1 MFQTNYNDLLSS
13 IPDLICELDA
23 SEKISYANSF
33 HKHRLG
39 YEWHEI
45 LGRSI
50 DEFFHPEDRKE
61 LQEKISHL
69 QIPGA
74 ETIGIWRIAHKN
86 GHFLTFECRGKFQP
100 DSNGNKRIIV
110 IARDITEELRQ
121 DFKLHSK
128 NPPKSKDK
136 TDLEMNAAQ
145 LQQNTL
151 FELKMSQF
159 EFSQLKY
166 AFDEHAIIAITDKNG
181 SISYVN
187 DRFCEIS
194 MYSRE
199 ELIGNNHRL
208 LNSGFHSPEFF
219 DRMYHMIQNGYV
231 WKGEIRNR
239 SKAGSIYW
247 VSATIVPLRSID
259 GSINRFF
266 ALHTLITRTIESE
279 EKVTQL
285 LQEKEILLQEVH
297 HRIKNNLFS
306 VYSLLK
312 MQANFSNDEHLKEQ
326 FDEAAGRLR
335 SMMAL
340 YDRLYRSQNP
350 NAIDLKEYVPNLVR
364 EILATYPKNIVF
376 EFLPASGIIVKP
388 EIANNLGI
396 ILNELICNSV
406 KHSFRQ
412 VDYGTIDVQIQ
423 QLEDQ
428 IVFVYKDDGEPLPDT
443 FSLENSDA
451 GFGIKLMNLLVLQL
465 RGKVNVTPGQRVQF
479 ELSFP
484 NR

>member
-1 MFQTNYNDLLSS
+1 MFQTNYNDLLSN
-13 IPDLICELDA
+13 IPDLVCELDA

-45 LGRSI
+45 LGRSV
-50 DEFFHPEDRKE
+50 DEFFHPEDREE
-61 LQEKISHL
+61 LREKISQL
-69 QIPGA
+69 ETPGA
-74 ETIGIWRIAHKN
+74 ETTGIWRIAHRN
-86 GHFLTFECRGKFQP
+86 GHFLTFECRGKLQP
-100 DSNGNKRIIV
+100 DANGNKRIIV
-110 IARDITEELRQ
+110 IARDITDELRK

-128 NPPKSKDK
+128 SMIPDQGSTDLRSKDL
-136 TDLEMNAAQ
+136 DLHQKNF
-145 LQQNTL
+145 

-159 EFSQLKY
+159 EFSQLKH
-166 AFDEHAIIAITDKNG
+166 AFDEHAIIAITDKSG
-181 SISYVN
+181 QISYVN

-199 ELIGNNHRL
+199 ELVGNNHRL

-219 DRMYHMIQNGYV
+219 DRMYHMIKNGYV
-231 WKGEIRNR
+231 WKGDIRNKT
-239 SKAGSIYW
+239 KAGTIYW

-259 GSINRFF
+259 GNINRFF

-279 EKVTQL
+279 EKVSQL
-285 LQEKEILLQEVH
+285 LLEKELLLQEVH

-312 MQANFSNDEHLKEQ
+312 MQANFSNDDHLKEQ

-350 NAIDLKEYVPNLVR
+350 NAIDLKDYIPNLVR
-364 EILATYPKNIVF
+364 EILTTYPKNISF
-376 EFLPASGIIVKP
+376 EFIPSTTIIVKP

-406 KHSFRQ
+406 KHSFRL
-412 VDYGTIDVQIQ
+412 VEFGSIEVQIQ
-423 QLEDQ
+423 IKEDQ
-428 IVFVYKDDGEPLPDT
+428 ILFIYQDNGEPLPES
-443 FSLENSDA
+443 FSLENSEA

-465 RGKVNVTPGQRVQF
+465 KGKVKVSPGQRIRF
-479 ELSFP
+479 ELLFP